1 MRNARTLGTV
11 LATLVALVAV
21 GLPAG
26 AEDLYDQSYAR
37 LSYVKGDVSVQR
49 GSDLGQETG
58 EVNLPVVE
66 GDTLVASSGQAEVQF
81 GRRNFFRLDS
91 ASEAL
96 FASLPKRG
104 DDTVKIHLLS
114 GQAYLRVTTLE
125 GEKAIEV
132 HTPDASFYIL
142 EEGLYRFEVAE
153 GGGTEILV
161 HEGSAEAAG
170 EEGSVVV
177 DAHERLRARDG
188 GFGSGPET
196 FHASR
201 DGFDGWN
208 ATRDDLLG
216 RRASSSYLPSEI
228 ADNDNDLEDNGRW
241 VREASYG
248 YVWVPYVQDVEWRPY
263 LFGRWVWYPII
274 GWTWVSSE
282 PWGWCTYHYG
292 RWHWRFGL
300 GWYWIPT
307 THWGPAWV
315 HWWHGHDHWGWSPLS
330 YYGRPGV
337 IIGNR
342 YYDRWYGDHYPYNSR
357 ALTVVHRDRLQ
368 AHGISRHALR
378 TSEVAGLGRISLTS
392 SQPDAKPLISKPGI
406 GSRTLSGSTPRS
418 IVTERGSLSKGSL
431 KKAALSSIA
440 RTPSGTR
447 TWASKSGSVASG
459 GLSRSNAGT
468 LGTLRTYPS
477 KGSQGSGASSGTV
490 RSLSGGRIRADAVR
504 ERPSA
509 SGSKSV
515 TGGIKSYAPKSTV
528 RSSTGATRSLPATGV
543 KRYSP
548 TVSGGPGAV
557 RSYTPSSSIKSHG
570 ARLSSSQ
577 DSIRRY
583 VPSSSQGVS
592 SRSSVGS
599 ASRLRSYG
607 SGSLSSRSYS
617 NPSYSSRSFS
627 RSFSAPSARSSSAPS
642 FSSRSY
648 SSSSRPSGSFSRSGS
663 SKGYSVSRSSGS
675 SKGGSISSSRSSSSS
690 SRSGSVR
697 KR

>member
-1 MRNARTLGTV
+1 MRDARTLGTV

-26 AEDLYDQSYAR
+26 AEDLYDRSYAR

-58 EVNLPVVE
+58 DVNLPVVE

-132 HTPDASFYIL
+132 HTPDASFYIF

-228 ADNDNDLEDNGRW
+228 ADYDNDLEDNGRW

-342 YYDRWYGDHYPYNSR
+342 YYDRSYGDNYPYNSR
-357 ALTVVHRDRLQ
+357 ALTVIHRDRLQ

-392 SQPDAKPLISKPGI
+392 SQPEVKPLISSSGI

-418 IVTERGSLSKGSL
+418 TVTERGSLSKGGL
-431 KKAALSSIA
+431 KKAAPSSIA

-447 TWASKSGSVASG
+447 TWASKSGSVTSG

-477 KGSQGSGASSGTV
+477 KGSRESGASSGTV
-490 RSLSGGRIRADAVR
+490 RSLSGVRIRADAVK
-504 ERPSA
+504 ERPSV
-509 SGSKSV
+509 SGTKSV
-515 TGGIKSYAPKSTV
+515 SGGIKSYAPRSTV
-528 RSSTGATRSLPATGV
+528 RSSTGTTRALPATGV
-543 KRYSP
+543 KRSSP
-548 TVSGGPGAV
+548 TSWRGTGTV
-557 RSYTPSSSIKSHG
+557 RSYQPSSSIKSFTSRSYPSLG
-570 ARLSSSQ
+570 TVRRSSGSSS
-577 DSIRRY
+577 S
-583 VPSSSQGVS
+583 
-592 SRSSVGS
+592 GS
-599 ASRLRSYG
+599 TALRSYG
-607 SGSLSSRSYS
+607 SRSLSSYSRSA
-617 NPSYSSRSFS
+617 PSYSTRQYSGSGLSRSS
-627 RSFSAPSARSSSAPS
+627 GASAVRRFSAPSQSG
-642 FSSRSY
+642 RSY
-648 SSSSRPSGSFSRSGS
+648 SLGSSSRSGS

-690 SRSGSVR
+690 GRSGSVR